1 MIKTRLGDVMKTF
14 GRQTILANYEEDD
27 LLSLLSEKKIK
38 ELDKIII
45 KILQQAEGIHQQN
58 KAETI
63 YLKGYL
69 YGDQDIKN
77 KKKYTREEINNKTT
91 ENWVWAF
98 VDFKKSYLLGKPIQY
113 VQLNDAEG
121 KEISIL
127 NQYVRY
133 AQKKAKDML
142 IYEDALVC
150 GRGFRYV
157 NKNKRFKK
165 GKAPFEII
173 NCNPEDTEV
182 VYSSKL
188 GNEQLFSY
196 IETEM
201 IDYQPST
208 NDKGVLVTDEIPYS
222 EYAVYLR
229 NAALTYSNKGGTWHR
244 EGEPK
249 PLLYDEHIITEY
261 YLNKKRISM
270 IEIGKDLFDDIN
282 YLESLDKDDMEQ
294 FVNAIL
300 VFTNA
305 TVTEDDLTDIKALG
319 AVCINSTENKKASV
333 DLLQGRLNATD
344 TQTYYNR
351 LLSALHQILG
361 VPMSSENGSVTF
373 GDTGQAKL
381 TGQGYTDAGIR
392 SEGDTTMFG
401 VCDMQS
407 LEVILKICKSTNNSE
422 VKELSASDIDNKF
435 QREMSENLLVKTQGL
450 LNLYACDIPRSV
462 ANSIVNLFGDPNSVT
477 EMQQQLFGEQQSQQN
492 KGSSQLI
499 GDKRTASEFKI
510 NKQNNDLTRATQ
522 NDLQGK

>member
-1 MIKTRLGDVMKTF
+1 MKTF
-14 GRQTILANYEEDD
+14 GRTTILAPYEESQ
-27 LLSLLSEKKIK
+27 LLELVQKKDYVG
-38 ELDKIII
+38 LDKIITS
-45 KILQQAEGIHQQN
+45 ILTESLPIHDKN
-58 KAETI
+58 RTDTL

-69 YGDQDIKN
+69 YGDQDIKE
-77 KKKYTREEINNKTT
+77 KEKYTREEINNKTV

-113 VQLNDAEG
+113 VQINNSEN

-133 AQKKAKDML
+133 AHKKAKDME
-142 IYEDALVC
+142 IYGDALVC

-157 NKNKRFKK
+157 NKNRNFEE

-188 GNEQLFSY
+188 GNEQLFAY
-196 IETEM
+196 IVTNM
-201 IDYQPST
+201 VDYGKPA
-208 NDKGVLVTDEIPYS
+208 TDDTGKDVEPKDYVEIQ
-222 EYAVYLR
+222 VYLR
-229 NAALTYSNKGGTWHR
+229 NLVLTYSDKTGDLER
-244 EGEPK
+244 IGEPVQ
-249 PLLYDEHIITEY
+249 LLYNEHIITEY

-270 IEIGKDLFDDIN
+270 VEIGKDLFDDIN

-305 TVTEDDLTDIKALG
+305 TVTEEDLDDIKSLG
-319 AVCINSTENKKASV
+319 AVCINSTEQKKASV

-361 VPMSSENGSVTF
+361 VPMSSENGGITY

-407 LEVILKICKSTNNSE
+407 LEVILKICKKVTNSKI
-422 VKELSASDIDNKF
+422 KELNVSDIDNKF

-450 LNLYACDIPRSV
+450 MNLYACDIPRGV
-462 ANSIVNLFGDPNSVT
+462 ANSIVNLFGDPNAVT
-477 EMQQQLFGEQQSQQN
+477 EQQEKLFGAQTSQQS
-492 KGSSQLI
+492 KGNTSLV
-499 GDKRTASEFKI
+499 GDKQTSSEFKVD
-510 NKQNNDLTRATQ
+510 KQDNDLTRATQ
-522 NDLQGK
+522 SDLQGK

>member
-1 MIKTRLGDVMKTF
+1 MKTY
-14 GRQTILANYEEDD
+14 GRTTILAPYEENE
-27 LLSLLSEKKIK
+27 LLKLVKEKKDA
-38 ELDKIII
+38 ELDKIITD
-45 KILQQAEGIHQQN
+45 ILTASLPIHDKN
-58 KAETI
+58 KTDTL

-69 YGDQDIKN
+69 YGDQDIKD
-77 KKKYTREEINNKTT
+77 KQKHTREEINNKTT

-113 VQLNDAEG
+113 VQIDNRENS
-121 KEISIL
+121 EISKL
-127 NQYVRY
+127 NEYARY
-133 AQKKAKDML
+133 AHKKAKDMD
-142 IYEDALVC
+142 IYSDALVC

-157 NKNKRFKK
+157 NKNRKFEE
-165 GKAPFEII
+165 GEAPFEII

-188 GNEQLFSY
+188 GNEQLFAY
-196 IETEM
+196 IVTDM
-201 IDYQPST
+201 IDYAPPST
-208 NDKGVLVTDEIPYS
+208 NDEGENVKPK
-222 EYAVYLR
+222 EYIEVQVYLR
-229 NAALTYSNKGGTWHR
+229 ACVLTYSNKTGNLIRTDT
-244 EGEPK
+244 K
-249 PLLYDEHIITEY
+249 PLLYGKHIITEY

-305 TVTEDDLTDIKALG
+305 TVTEEDLDDIKSLG
-319 AVCINSTENKKASV
+319 AVCINSTENKKATV

-351 LLSALHQILG
+351 LLTALHQILG
-361 VPMSSENGSVTF
+361 VPMFSEYGRASY

-381 TGQGYTDAGIR
+381 TGQGYTDASIR

-407 LEVILKICKSTNNSE
+407 LEVILKICKSISNSAIKSLL
-422 VKELSASDIDNKF
+422 VSDIDNKF

-450 LNLYACDIPRSV
+450 MNLYSCDIPRGI
-462 ANSIVNLFGDPNSVT
+462 ANSIVNLFSDPNAVT
-477 EMQQQLFGEQQSQQN
+477 EAQKKLFGEQRSQQN
-492 KGSSQLI
+492 KEKQSSP
-499 GDKRTASEFKI
+499 DNTTSAENVS
-510 NKQNNDLTRATQ
+510 NKQKNDFTRTTQ
-522 NDLQGK
+522 MDLQNQ

>member
-1 MIKTRLGDVMKTF
+1 MKTF
-14 GRQTILANYEEDD
+14 GRTTILAPYEE
-27 LLSLLSEKKIK
+27 K
-38 ELDKIII
+38 ELLELTKKKDLKDLDTIITN
-45 KILQQAEGIHQQN
+45 ILNESLPIHDQN
-58 KAETI
+58 RTETL

-77 KKKYTREEINNKTT
+77 KEKYTREEINNKTT

-98 VDFKKSYLLGKPIQY
+98 TDFKKAYLLGKPIQY
-113 VQLNDAEG
+113 VQIADVQSD
-121 KEISIL
+121 EISLL

-133 AQKKAKDML
+133 AHKKALDMD
-142 IYEDALVC
+142 IYGDALVC

-157 NKNKRFKK
+157 NKNRNFED

-188 GNEQLFSY
+188 GNEQLFAYIVTNMVDYGKPATDDTGKDVEPKDY
-196 IETEM
+196 IEV
-201 IDYQPST
+201 Q
-208 NDKGVLVTDEIPYS
+208 
-222 EYAVYLR
+222 VYLR
-229 NAALTYSNKGGTWHR
+229 NLVLTYSDKTGTLIR
-244 EGEPK
+244 VGEPK
-249 PLLYDEHIITEY
+249 PLLYNEHIITEY

-305 TVTEDDLTDIKALG
+305 TVTEEDLDDIKSLG
-319 AVCINSTENKKASV
+319 AVCINSTEQKKASV

-351 LLSALHQILG
+351 LLTALHQILG
-361 VPMSSENGSVTF
+361 VPMFSEYGKTSY

-401 VCDMQS
+401 VCDSKS
-407 LEVILKICKSTNNSE
+407 LEVILKICKE
-422 VKELSASDIDNKF
+422 VTKSKIKNLNISDIDSKF

-450 LNLYACDIPRSV
+450 MNLYSCDIPRSV
-462 ANSIVNLFGDPNSVT
+462 ANSIVNLFSDPNQVT
-477 EMQQQLFGEQQSQQN
+477 LEQEKLFGKQQSQQN
-492 KGSSQLI
+492 KGNSQSTEKQVSTENKI
-499 GDKRTASEFKI
+499 DK
-510 NKQNNDLTRATQ
+510 QDNDLTRATQ
-522 NDLQGK
+522 SDLQGK

>member
-1 MIKTRLGDVMKTF
+1 MKTF
-14 GRQTILANYEEDD
+14 GRQTILANFEEDELLA
-27 LLSLLSEKKIK
+27 LLSQKKYN
-38 ELDKIII
+38 ELDNIII
-45 KILQQAEGIHQQN
+45 KILGQAEALHQQN
-58 KAETI
+58 KEETL

-77 KKKYTREEINNKTT
+77 KEKFTREEINNKST

-113 VQLNDAEG
+113 VQLNNAES

-127 NQYVRY
+127 NQYARY
-133 AQKKAKDML
+133 AQKKAKDME
-142 IYEDALVC
+142 IYQDALVC

-157 NKNKRFKK
+157 NKNKKFEK
-165 GKAPFEII
+165 GKSPFEII

-188 GNEQLFSY
+188 GNEQLFAY
-196 IETEM
+196 IETDM
-201 IDYQPST
+201 MDYQT
-208 NDKGVLVTDEIPYS
+208 ITDDRGNTVTEPVPYE
-222 EYAVYLR
+222 EYTVYLR
-229 NAALTYSNKGGTWHR
+229 DAVITYSTMSGTLKR
-244 EGEPK
+244 VGEPIQ
-249 PLLYDEHIITEY
+249 LLWGEHIITEY

-305 TVTEDDLTDIKALG
+305 TVTEEDLSDIKSLG

-351 LLSALHQILG
+351 LLTALHQILG

-407 LEVILKICKSTNNSE
+407 LEVILKICRGTDKSE
-422 VKELSASDIDNKF
+422 IKELLACDIDNKF

-450 LNLYACDIPRSV
+450 MNLYACDIPRGI
-462 ANSIVNLFGDPNSVT
+462 ANSIVNLFGDPAAVT
-477 EMQQQLFGEQQSQQN
+477 QEQEKLWGKQASQQN
-492 KGSSQLI
+492 PSLNQKNVNI
-499 GDKRTASEFKI
+499 ETN
-510 NKQNNDLTRATQ
+510 NKVKQQNNDLTRTTQ
-522 NDLQGK
+522 TELQGN

>member
-1 MIKTRLGDVMKTF
+1 MKTY
-14 GRQTILANYEEDD
+14 GRQTIMANFEEGE
-27 LLSLLSEKKIK
+27 LLSLLSQKNYD
-38 ELDKIII
+38 ELDKNII
-45 KILQQAEGIHQQN
+45 KILQQAEGTHQQN
-58 KAETI
+58 KTETL
-63 YLKGYL
+63 YLKRYL
-69 YGDQDIKN
+69 LGDQDIKN
-77 KKKYTREEINNKTT
+77 KVKHTREEINNKST

-113 VQLNDAEG
+113 VQLNNAESA
-121 KEISIL
+121 EISKL

-150 GRGFRYV
+150 GRGFRYT
-157 NKNKRFKK
+157 NKNKNFED

-173 NCNPEDTEV
+173 NCDAEDTEV

-188 GNEQLFSY
+188 GNEQLFAY
-196 IETEM
+196 IETDM
-201 IDYQPST
+201 MGYQTIMENGKQVIEPF
-208 NDKGVLVTDEIPYS
+208 PYQ
-222 EYAVYLR
+222 EYTVYLR
-229 NAALTYSNKGGTWHR
+229 DAVITYNTEGGTLKR
-244 EGEPK
+244 VGEPK
-249 PLLYDEHIITEY
+249 PLLWGEHIITEY
-261 YLNKKRISM
+261 YLNKARISM

-294 FVNAIL
+294 FVNAIM

-305 TVTEDDLTDIKALG
+305 TVTEEDLDDIKALG
-319 AVCINSTENKKASV
+319 AVCINSTEQKRASV

-351 LLSALHQILG
+351 LLTALHQILG
-361 VPMSSENGSVTF
+361 VPMSSENGNITY

-401 VCDMQS
+401 VCDMKS
-407 LEVILKICKSTNNSE
+407 LEVILKICKSIQNSE
-422 VKELSASDIDNKF
+422 VKTLNAADIDNKF

-450 LNLYACDIPRSV
+450 MNLYACDIPRGI
-462 ANSIVNLFGDPNSVT
+462 ANSIVNLFGDPNAVT
-477 EMQQQLFGEQQSQQN
+477 QAQEKLFGKQQSQQN
-492 KGSSQLI
+492 KGSSSL
-499 GDKRTASEFKI
+499 TNASVKDDI
-510 NKQNNDLTRATQ
+510 NKQNNDLTKATQ